1 MNRDVLANHI
11 ARANLDSASR
21 LRFET
26 QILRPTADDRAVTDH
41 VARTNSHRTVN
52 YRVGRHDDR
61 ALFRCCARHGP
72 AGTLMARSPARLSL
86 IPPSTIRHQGLIVV
100 CLSGRGDKDMDTAA
114 SYFGFTS

>member
-52 YRVGRHDDR
+52 YRVGLHDRAPAKGHFAANTGIRSDLNLITELRPRIDDR
-61 ALFRCCARHGP
+61 GRMNFHSMP
-72 AGTLMARSPARLSL
+72 ASL
-86 IPPSTIRHQGLIVV
+86 KLKYGKRPSAGAPMMR
-100 CLSGRGDKDMDTAA
+100 
-114 SYFGFTS
+114 